1 MGYERIMSEI
11 LEVHPETP
19 QPRVIQRAVQVLKA
33 GGVIVYPTDTVYGLG
48 CDATISSAV
57 EKIVRIK
64 GRDPR
69 KPLSFICSGLSE
81 VSRFARISNEG
92 FRIMR
97 RCLPGPY
104 TFVLRG
110 TAEVPRWLK
119 SKQKTVGIR
128 IPNHPVPLALTRM
141 LGSPIVSTSANRSG
155 DDVLTDPL
163 EVKARFSLEVDLIL
177 DCGLLPV
184 LPSTVVSLVDE
195 VPEILRQGAGA
206 VDFLG

>member
-1 MGYERIMSEI
+1 LNMSEI

-48 CDATISSAV
+48 CDATLSSAV
-57 EKIVRIK
+57 DKIVRIK

-69 KPLSFICSGLSE
+69 KPLSFVCSNLSE

-128 IPNHPVPLALTRM
+128 IPNHPVPLALAGA

-163 EVKARFSLEVDLIL
+163 EVKARFGQEVDLIL
-177 DCGLLPV
+177 DCGILPV

-195 VPEILRQGAGA
+195 APEVLRQGAGP